1 MLHRR
6 LSFWD
11 DHQVWGENVLSVR
24 SWRNVKIHVMVPLIL
39 GLAVSACAASDT
51 PGKDGGSGGTAGTGG
66 TKGVGAGGRQGA
78 AGAPG
83 KSGGMAGTSEMTGG
97 AGSTGVAGDS
107 GSSGVAG
114 TTGPAGA
121 TGSAGITGGGATT
134 GVGGRAGMTGI
145 AGTTGAGGQGGA
157 QGNAGAGGTST
168 GSVCTAGPPS
178 APTSSAHFPFP
189 QHRAS
194 TVCIYPPVCSDQDAA
209 MGWQAYKAARIVSD
223 GTGDGSVRVM
233 RDPSNNNDTYSESIG
248 YGMLFAVYLN
258 DKTTFDNL
266 WKYEQKHL
274 DPNGVMNWHVNSDGT
289 TSAGENNSAT
299 DGDEDMAFALL
310 MADKQWSGYA
320 AVTTKLLSA
329 ILTYDFASD
338 GTVKGGDTYT
348 AVDPSYL
355 APAYY
360 RAFAVYSGDAR
371 WAMILEKSYATL
383 NSVAD
388 PTTGL
393 VPDWSSGRA
402 NGGNYTYDATR
413 TPFRVA
419 LDACWNKE
427 PRAIAYTQR
436 IGTFFA
442 DIGVANIVD
451 GYKLDGTPVGAN
463 HNSSF
468 VGPAGA
474 AGMAAGQASL
484 VAGVYA
490 FVSLN
495 ARGATTNYYDG
506 SWALFTTLL
515 MTGNL
520 INFASY

>member
-1 MLHRR
+1 MC
-6 LSFWD
+6 D
-11 DHQVWGENVLSVR
+11 ENALSV
-24 SWRNVKIHVMVPLIL
+24 SSGANVKIHVMVPVIL
-39 GLAVSACAASDT
+39 GLAVSACPASDRT
-51 PGKDGGSGGTAGTGG
+51 GNDGGSGGPTGAAGITDAGTGG
-66 TKGVGAGGRQGA
+66 REGA
-78 AGAPG
+78 AGRPG
-83 KSGGMAGTSEMTGG
+83 TGGSVAGTSGMTGG
-97 AGSTGVAGDS
+97 GHTGSAGRG

-114 TTGPAGA
+114 TTGSSGAAGNVGSTGAAA
-121 TGSAGITGGGATT
+121 TMGGGSRGDMAGTAGIA
-134 GVGGRAGMTGI
+134 
-145 AGTTGAGGQGGA
+145 GAGGQGGTT
-157 QGNAGAGGTST
+157 GSAGAGGAGT
-168 GSVCTAGPPS
+168 GSACNAGLPS

-194 TVCIYPPVCSDQDAA
+194 TVCIYPPVCSDDDAVL
-209 MGWQAYKAARIVSD
+209 GWQAYKAARIVLDGSSD
-223 GTGDGSVRVM
+223 GSLRVM

-248 YGMLFAVYLN
+248 YGMLFAVYMN
-258 DKTTFDNL
+258 EKTTFDNL

-274 DPNGVMNWHVNSDGT
+274 DPNGLMNWHVNSNGT

-310 MADKQWSGYA
+310 MADKQWTGYTPIA
-320 AVTTKLLSA
+320 TKLLTA
-329 ILTYDFASD
+329 IVTYDFATD

-360 RAFAVYSGDAR
+360 RAFAAYSGDAR
-371 WAMILEKSYATL
+371 WTTILEKSYATL

-388 PTTGL
+388 QTTGL

-427 PRAIAYTQR
+427 PRAIVYSQR
-436 IGTFFA
+436 IGGFFA
-442 DIGVANIVD
+442 HIGAANIVD
-451 GYKLDGTPVGAN
+451 GYMLDGAPVGAN

-484 VAGVYA
+484 VADVYT
-490 FVSLN
+490 FVALDV
-495 ARGATTNYYDG
+495 RGANTNYYDG

-515 MTGNL
+515 MTGNFVD
-520 INFASY
+520 FAAY